1 MEITENKLLATQKRA
16 KSGEFRG
23 QFLLNFGKDCAR
35 KWLVSESAA

>member
-23 QFLLNFGKDCAR
+23 QFLLNSVRIAR
-35 KWLVSESAA
+35 GNGL